1 MVLVPPSL
9 APENARRRGTGLA
22 YVISAYALWGTFPL
36 YFLLFAPASALEVV
50 GFRIVLSFVFC
61 LLLITV
67 FRRWRAILGL
77 VRQPRVVG
85 AMALAGIFIYVNWL
99 VYVFAVLND
108 QVVEASLGYF
118 INPLVTVLLGVFMLR
133 ESLRPAQWVAVGVSA
148 IAVLVIAIGYGTFPV
163 ISLVLAASFGMYGYV
178 KSRVGAQVDALS
190 GLTIETTALAP
201 FALAQLFV
209 LGSTAGLAFGQHG
222 VGQAVAMLSAGVVTA
237 VPLLMF
243 AAGTR
248 RLPLVAVG
256 LAQYLTPVLQ
266 FVIGVAILGE
276 PMPLE
281 RWIGFALVWV
291 ALLILSVDMVR
302 AGRASRR
309 ASAPPL

>member
-1 MVLVPPSL
+1 VPPSL

-201 FALAQLFV
+201 FALAQLIV

>member
-1 MVLVPPSL
+1 MPPSL

-302 AGRASRR
+302 AGRASR

>member
-1 MVLVPPSL
+1 MPSSL

-85 AMALAGIFIYVNWL
+85 AMALAGVFIYVNWL

-118 INPLVTVLLGVFMLR
+118 INPLVTVLLGVFVLR

-201 FALAQLFV
+201 FAVAQLIV

-222 VGQAVAMLSAGVVTA
+222 VGQAVAMLSAGIVTA

>member
-1 MVLVPPSL
+1 VPPSL

-266 FVIGVAILGE
+266 FVIGVATLGE

>member
-1 MVLVPPSL
+1 VPPSL

>member
-1 MVLVPPSL
+1 MPPSL

-201 FALAQLFV
+201 LALAQLIV

>member
-1 MVLVPPSL
+1 MPPSL

-248 RLPLVAVG
+248 RLPLVAVR

>member
-1 MVLVPPSL
+1 MPPSL

-108 QVVEASLGYF
+108 QVAEASLGYF
-118 INPLVTVLLGVFMLR
+118 INPLVTVLLGVFVLR

>member
-1 MVLVPPSL
+1 MPPSL

-222 VGQAVAMLSAGVVTA
+222 VGQAVAMLSAGGVTA
-237 VPLLMF
+237 GPLLMF

>member
-1 MVLVPPSL
+1 M
-9 APENARRRGTGLA
+9 RRR
-22 YVISAYALWGTFPL
+22 
-36 YFLLFAPASALEVV
+36 EVEV
-50 GFRIVLSFVFC
+50 
-61 LLLITV
+61 
-67 FRRWRAILGL
+67 GL

>member
-1 MVLVPPSL
+1 MPPSL

-266 FVIGVAILGE
+266 FVIGVATLGE

>member
-1 MVLVPPSL
+1 MPPSL

-201 FALAQLFV
+201 FALAQLIV